1 MLRSVLTTIA
11 ILAAAAP
18 LQARQRPSLDPAPS
32 VAAQFVVMQ
41 ARERRPP
48 GPADLNEAIE
58 IAQKRYGGEVSRA
71 DTVERDG
78 RQVHEVRLLVDDG
91 NVITVRIDPAT
102 GAIIPQE
109 RDRD

>member
-1 MLRSVLTTIA
+1 MFCRVLTTIA
-11 ILAAAAP
+11 ILAVAAP
-18 LQARQRPSLDPAPS
+18 LQARQLPSLDEAQG
-32 VAAQFVVMQ
+32 VAGRFVAMQ
-41 ARERRPP
+41 AREQRPP

-71 DTVERDG
+71 ETVERDG
-78 RQVHEVRLLVDDG
+78 RRVHEVRLLVDDV

-109 RDRD
+109 RDQD